1 MKVKT
6 IEVEGVAVELRLT
19 ASRLASFAEKTKSG
33 GNTLFS
39 IMDALDDVS
48 KQGHLLTAALNFK
61 GNTNSIRDGFDL
73 IDAMADAAYTP
84 IRVKELIVSL
94 AVDSGI
100 IDTVDAEKL
109 TDAIKAGSE
118 KLYNAAAAVLSGN
131 TAELANISNAGA
143 EPQVENPT

>member
-6 IEVEGVAVELRLT
+6 IEVDGVAIELRLT
-19 ASRLASFAEKTKSG
+19 ASRLAAFAEKTKSG

-48 KQGHLLTAALNFK
+48 KQGHLLTAALTFK

-73 IDAMADAAYTP
+73 IDALADAAYTP

-100 IDTVDAEKL
+100 IDTADAEKL

-131 TAELANISNAGA
+131 AAELSAGNAGA
-143 EPQVENPT
+143 ETQEKNPT